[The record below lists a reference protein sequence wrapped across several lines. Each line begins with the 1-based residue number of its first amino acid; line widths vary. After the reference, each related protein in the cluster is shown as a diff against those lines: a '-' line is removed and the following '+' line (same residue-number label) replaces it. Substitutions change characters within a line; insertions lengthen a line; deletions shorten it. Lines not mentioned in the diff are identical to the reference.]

1 MGGEWRNR
9 GWMATEQ
16 SGQIPQRNGV
26 VAAWDLRPR
35 KGCVLSEEIPKAF
48 LHASRNELEER
59 MGHRR

>member
-1 MGGEWRNR
+1 
-9 GWMATEQ
+9 MATEK

-26 VAAWDLRPR
+26 VAARDLRPR

-59 MGHRR
+59 MGQRR